1 MLTCS
6 ANNTTDARGA
16 IKVPNLMRCVT
27 PWIFFARL
35 GYSKLRAT
43 PSGNSRFPVP
53 GASHTKISTI
63 FSTDCNL
70 SCSVSILSLVGQ
82 SCNCFI
88 RENVYKGCKV
98 HHDSAIHA
106 AGRSC
111 TEGGIFAFLQI
122 VASLSHRRKIV
133 SGTPQEQQSQTD
145 WKQAIY
151 LAGPMRVKDFNAPS
165 CYRKLSPSHPPRS
178 CCRSYESCRSDR
190 ERSRPQ
196 RQLKIISKRHD

>member
-1 MLTCS
+1 MLLLGFFRKAGLFKIAGDTLWKL
-6 ANNTTDARGA
+6 A
-16 IKVPNLMRCVT
+16 IP
-27 PWIFFARL
+27 
-35 GYSKLRAT
+35 GS
-43 PSGNSRFPVP
+43 